1 MMRQAILLIS
11 KTVCLVINQ
20 WVFQFLKKFSRVK
33 NSPIDLLCKLSYMC
47 LPNAYVDGF
56 LQTHMLSSCKIP
68 RHQRWGHSQNSS
80 HRI

>member
-1 MMRQAILLIS
+1 MRN
-11 KTVCLVINQ
+11 C
-20 WVFQFLKKFSRVK
+20 KKKK
-33 NSPIDLLCKLSYMC
+33 NTPVGSLCKLSYMC

-68 RHQRWGHSQNSS
+68 RHQKWGRSQNSS